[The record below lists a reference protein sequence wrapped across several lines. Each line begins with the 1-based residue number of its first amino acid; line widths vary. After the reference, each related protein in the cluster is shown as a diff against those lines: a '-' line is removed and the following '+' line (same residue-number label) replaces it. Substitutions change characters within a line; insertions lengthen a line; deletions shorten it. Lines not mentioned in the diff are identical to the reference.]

1 MSKLDSKIPA
11 GPLKDKWKNHKD
23 HMNLVAPNNR
33 DKIDIIVVG
42 TGLAGGSAAATLAEQ
57 GYNVKAFCYQDSPRR
72 AHSIA
77 AQEVSTQL
85 KIIREMVTL
94 LTDCSMIPLKVVTT
108 EQERL
113 TFTD

>member
-1 MSKLDSKIPA
+1 
-11 GPLKDKWKNHKD
+11 
-23 HMNLVAPNNR
+23 MNLVAPNNR

-77 AQEVSTQL
+77 AQGGINAAKNYQNDGDS
-85 KIIREMVTL
+85 ICL
-94 LTDCSMIPLKVVTT
+94 LYTSRCV
-108 EQERL
+108 
-113 TFTD
+113 